1 MTEEGTRV
9 EGGGDLNSDDEE
21 MEQSEQDEENY
32 EEFPLF
38 APP

>member
-9 EGGGDLNSDDEE
+9 EGEDLNSDDEE